1 MGLIMKKDDSDDKEY
16 IDGIEVIGR
25 GEGPNDDD
33 ADAVQVEVHEGLTA
47 EDISGKTA
55 AAEAECE
62 VEADPELL
70 DAVEDEDDDAAEDG
84 DAAENEDDA
93 AEDAA
98 AKGVVAEGT
107 NAAADSPKVPG
118 GRHKLYIA
126 IAVIAVIVA
135 AILGYVIGSDAFGP
149 KGVGSATLTEDQLD
163 SVVATWTLD
172 GATNKITARQAIES
186 QYSLDTVKDENGTYP
201 TPSADVILAYAR
213 NQVLLKEA
221 EKRDVKIDDKE
232 LAAAAEDTLGT
243 SDFATIA
250 SQYQVTEDQAK
261 EIVRQQVTI
270 QKLYKTIVKD
280 APTAPAAPEEPE
292 NGDGATVSAEYAAY
306 IIDLAG
312 KEWDKEAGTWA
323 SPDGTYAT
331 ALAGEEF
338 TADSASY
345 AQAQKAYAAAYQDYA
360 KNAADSNQS
369 WTEYV
374 NTLFAKADITLY
386 GLFA

>member
-55 AAEAECE
+55 AAEAERE
-62 VEADPELL
+62 READPELL
-70 DAVEDEDDDAAEDG
+70 DAVEDEDEVAVEDKDAAGDG
-84 DAAENEDDA
+84 DAV
-93 AEDAA
+93 EDA
-98 AKGVVAEGT
+98 
-107 NAAADSPKVPG
+107 NADDSPKVPG

-135 AILGYVIGSDAFGP
+135 AILGYVIGSDTFGP

-163 SVVATWTLD
+163 SVVATWTFD

-201 TPSADVILAYAR
+201 TPSADVILAHAR

-243 SDFATIA
+243 SDFSTIA

-292 NGDGATVSAEYAAY
+292 NGDSAAVSAEYAAY

-360 KNAADSNQS
+360 KHAADSNQS

>member
-70 DAVEDEDDDAAEDG
+70 DAVEDEDDAAEDG
-84 DAAENEDDA
+84 DAVENEGDA
-93 AEDAA
+93 AEDA
-98 AKGVVAEGT
+98 VAEDA

-186 QYSLDTVKDENGTYP
+186 QYSLC
-201 TPSADVILAYAR
+201 
-213 NQVLLKEA
+213 LLY
-221 EKRDVKIDDKE
+221 
-232 LAAAAEDTLGT
+232 T
-243 SDFATIA
+243 SRC
-250 SQYQVTEDQAK
+250 V
-261 EIVRQQVTI
+261 
-270 QKLYKTIVKD
+270 
-280 APTAPAAPEEPE
+280 
-292 NGDGATVSAEYAAY
+292 
-306 IIDLAG
+306 
-312 KEWDKEAGTWA
+312 
-323 SPDGTYAT
+323 
-331 ALAGEEF
+331 
-338 TADSASY
+338 
-345 AQAQKAYAAAYQDYA
+345 
-360 KNAADSNQS
+360 
-369 WTEYV
+369 
-374 NTLFAKADITLY
+374 
-386 GLFA
+386 

>member
-55 AAEAECE
+55 AAEAERE

-70 DAVEDEDDDAAEDG
+70 DAAEDEDEAAEDE
-84 DAAENEDDA
+84 DAAGDGDVVEDASAEDSA
-93 AEDAA
+93 AEDA
-98 AKGVVAEGT
+98 
-107 NAAADSPKVPG
+107 NADDSPKVPG

-135 AILGYVIGSDAFGP
+135 AILGYVIGSDTFGP

-201 TPSADVILAYAR
+201 TPTADVILAYAR

-243 SDFATIA
+243 SDFSTIA

-292 NGDGATVSAEYAAY
+292 NGDSAAVSAEYAAY

-360 KNAADSNQS
+360 KHAADSNQS

>member
-33 ADAVQVEVHEGLTA
+33 VDAVQVEVHEGLTA
-47 EDISGKTA
+47 EDVSGKTA
-55 AAEAECE
+55 AEAERE

-70 DAVEDEDDDAAEDG
+70 DAAEDEDEAAEDE
-84 DAAENEDDA
+84 DAAGDGDVVEDA
-93 AEDAA
+93 SAEDAA
-98 AKGVVAEGT
+98 AEDA
-107 NAAADSPKVPG
+107 NADDSPKVPG

-135 AILGYVIGSDAFGP
+135 AILGYVIGSDTFGP

-201 TPSADVILAYAR
+201 TPTADVILAYAR

-243 SDFATIA
+243 SDFSTIA
-250 SQYQVTEDQAK
+250 SQYRVTEDQAK

-292 NGDGATVSAEYAAY
+292 NGDSAAVSAEYAAY

-360 KNAADSNQS
+360 KHAADSNQS

>member
-70 DAVEDEDDDAAEDG
+70 DAVEDEDDAAEDG
-84 DAAENEDDA
+84 DAAGDGDVVEDASAEDSA
-93 AEDAA
+93 AEDA
-98 AKGVVAEGT
+98 
-107 NAAADSPKVPG
+107 NADDSPKVPG

-135 AILGYVIGSDAFGP
+135 AILGYVIGSDTFGP

-201 TPSADVILAYAR
+201 TPTADVILAYAR

-243 SDFATIA
+243 SDFSTIA

-292 NGDGATVSAEYAAY
+292 NGDSAAVSAEYAAY

-360 KNAADSNQS
+360 KHAADSNQS

>member
-55 AAEAECE
+55 AEAERE

-70 DAVEDEDDDAAEDG
+70 DAAEDEDEAAEDE
-84 DAAENEDDA
+84 DAAGDGDVVEDA
-93 AEDAA
+93 SAEDAA
-98 AKGVVAEGT
+98 AEDA
-107 NAAADSPKVPG
+107 NADDSPKVPG

-126 IAVIAVIVA
+126 IAVIVA

-186 QYSLDTVKDENGTYP
+186 QYSLDTVKDESGTYP
-201 TPSADVILAYAR
+201 TPTADVILAYAR

-243 SDFATIA
+243 SDFSTIA

-292 NGDGATVSAEYAAY
+292 NGDSAAVSAEYAAY

-360 KNAADSNQS
+360 KHAADSNQS

-374 NTLFAKADITLY
+374 NALFAKADITLY

>member
-33 ADAVQVEVHEGLTA
+33 VDAVQVEVHEGLTA

-55 AAEAECE
+55 AEAERE

-70 DAVEDEDDDAAEDG
+70 DAAEDEDEVAVEDKDAAGDG
-84 DAAENEDDA
+84 DAV
-93 AEDAA
+93 EDA
-98 AKGVVAEGT
+98 
-107 NAAADSPKVPG
+107 NADDSPKVPG
-118 GRHKLYIA
+118 GRHKLYVA

-135 AILGYVIGSDAFGP
+135 AILGYVIGSDTFGP

-163 SVVATWTLD
+163 SVVATWTFD

-261 EIVRQQVTI
+261 DIVRQQVTI

-292 NGDGATVSAEYAAY
+292 NGDSAAVSAEYAAY

-360 KNAADSNQS
+360 KHAADSNQS

-374 NTLFAKADITLY
+374 NALFAKADITLY

>member
-55 AAEAECE
+55 AAEAERE

-70 DAVEDEDDDAAEDG
+70 DAAEDEDEAAEDE
-84 DAAENEDDA
+84 DAAGDGDVVEDASAEDSA
-93 AEDAA
+93 AEDA
-98 AKGVVAEGT
+98 
-107 NAAADSPKVPG
+107 NADDSPKVPG

-135 AILGYVIGSDAFGP
+135 AILGYVIGSDTFGP

-201 TPSADVILAYAR
+201 TPTADVILAYAR

-243 SDFATIA
+243 SDFSTIA

-292 NGDGATVSAEYAAY
+292 NGDSAAVSAEYAAY

-360 KNAADSNQS
+360 KHAADSNQS

-374 NTLFAKADITLY
+374 NTLFAKANITLY

>member
-70 DAVEDEDDDAAEDG
+70 DAVEDEDDAAEDG
-84 DAAENEDDA
+84 DAAAEDA
-93 AEDAA
+93 VAEDAA
-98 AKGVVAEGT
+98 AKGVVAEGA
-107 NAAADSPKVPG
+107 NATADSPKVPG

-126 IAVIAVIVA
+126 LAVIAVIVA

-243 SDFATIA
+243 SDFSTIA

-292 NGDGATVSAEYAAY
+292 NGDSAAVSAEYAAY

-312 KEWDKEAGTWA
+312 KEWDKEAGAWA

-360 KNAADSNQS
+360 KHAADSNQS

>member
-33 ADAVQVEVHEGLTA
+33 VDAVQVEVHEGLTA

-55 AAEAECE
+55 AEAERE

-70 DAVEDEDDDAAEDG
+70 DAAEDEDA
-84 DAAENEDDA
+84 A
-93 AEDAA
+93 AEDASAEDSA
-98 AKGVVAEGT
+98 AEDA
-107 NAAADSPKVPG
+107 NADDSPKVPG

-135 AILGYVIGSDAFGP
+135 AILGYVIGSDTFGP

-186 QYSLDTVKDENGTYP
+186 QYSLDTVKDESGTYP
-201 TPSADVILAYAR
+201 TPTADVILAYAR

-243 SDFATIA
+243 SDFSTIA

-292 NGDGATVSAEYAAY
+292 NGDSAAVSAEYAAY

-360 KNAADSNQS
+360 KHAADSNQS

-374 NTLFAKADITLY
+374 NALFAKADITLY

>member
-55 AAEAECE
+55 AAEAERE

-70 DAVEDEDDDAAEDG
+70 DAAEDEDEAAEDE
-84 DAAENEDDA
+84 DAAGDGDVVEDA
-93 AEDAA
+93 SAEDAA
-98 AKGVVAEGT
+98 AEDA
-107 NAAADSPKVPG
+107 NADDSPKVPG

-135 AILGYVIGSDAFGP
+135 AILGYVIGSDTFGP

-201 TPSADVILAYAR
+201 TPTADVILAYAR

-243 SDFATIA
+243 SDFSTIA

-292 NGDGATVSAEYAAY
+292 NGDSAAVSAEYAAY

-360 KNAADSNQS
+360 KHAADSNQS

>member
-55 AAEAECE
+55 AAEAERE

-70 DAVEDEDDDAAEDG
+70 DAAEDEDEVAVEDKDAAGDG
-84 DAAENEDDA
+84 DVV
-93 AEDAA
+93 EDAS
-98 AKGVVAEGT
+98 
-107 NAAADSPKVPG
+107 AAADSPKVPG

-135 AILGYVIGSDAFGP
+135 AILGYVIGSDTFGP

-201 TPSADVILAYAR
+201 TPTADVILAYAR

-243 SDFATIA
+243 SDFSTIA

-292 NGDGATVSAEYAAY
+292 NGDSAAVSAEYAAY

-360 KNAADSNQS
+360 KHAADSNQS

-374 NTLFAKADITLY
+374 NALFAKADITLY

>member
-1 MGLIMKKDDSDDKEY
+1 MGPYPEIGNHMTGSGESPMYAPGSTQEQD
-16 IDGIEVIGR
+16 IELAAVRFVCELFSRNRHLSEGPIGR
-25 GEGPNDDD
+25 
-33 ADAVQVEVHEGLTA
+33 
-47 EDISGKTA
+47 
-55 AAEAECE
+55 
-62 VEADPELL
+62 EADPELL

>member
-70 DAVEDEDDDAAEDG
+70 DAAEDEDEAAEDE
-84 DAAENEDDA
+84 DAAGDGDVVEDA
-93 AEDAA
+93 SAEDAA
-98 AKGVVAEGT
+98 AEDA
-107 NAAADSPKVPG
+107 NADDSPKVPG

-135 AILGYVIGSDAFGP
+135 AILGYVIGSDTFGP

-243 SDFATIA
+243 SDFSTIA

-261 EIVRQQVTI
+261 DIVRQQVTI

-292 NGDGATVSAEYAAY
+292 NGDSAAVSAEYAAY

-360 KNAADSNQS
+360 KHAADSNQS

>member
-55 AAEAECE
+55 AAEAERE

-70 DAVEDEDDDAAEDG
+70 DAAEDEDEAAEDE
-84 DAAENEDDA
+84 DAAGDGDVVEDA
-93 AEDAA
+93 SAEDAA
-98 AKGVVAEGT
+98 AEDA
-107 NAAADSPKVPG
+107 NADDSPKVPG

-135 AILGYVIGSDAFGP
+135 AILGYVIGSDTFGP

-163 SVVATWTLD
+163 SVVATWTFD

-201 TPSADVILAYAR
+201 TPTADVILAYAR

-243 SDFATIA
+243 SDFSTIA

-261 EIVRQQVTI
+261 DIVRQQVTI

-292 NGDGATVSAEYAAY
+292 NGDSAAVSAEYAAY

-360 KNAADSNQS
+360 KHAADSNQS

-374 NTLFAKADITLY
+374 NTLFAKANITLY

>member
-55 AAEAECE
+55 AAEAERE

-70 DAVEDEDDDAAEDG
+70 DAAEDEDEAAEDE
-84 DAAENEDDA
+84 DAAGDGDVVEDASAEDSA
-93 AEDAA
+93 AEDA
-98 AKGVVAEGT
+98 
-107 NAAADSPKVPG
+107 NADDPPKVPG

-135 AILGYVIGSDAFGP
+135 AILGYVIGSDTFGP

-201 TPSADVILAYAR
+201 TPTADVILAYAR

-243 SDFATIA
+243 SDFSTIA

-292 NGDGATVSAEYAAY
+292 NGDSAAVSAEYAAY

-360 KNAADSNQS
+360 KHAADSNQS

>member
-55 AAEAECE
+55 AAEAERE

-70 DAVEDEDDDAAEDG
+70 DAAEDEDEAAEDE
-84 DAAENEDDA
+84 DAAGDGDVVEDA
-93 AEDAA
+93 SAEDAA
-98 AKGVVAEGT
+98 AEDA
-107 NAAADSPKVPG
+107 NADDSPKVPG

-135 AILGYVIGSDAFGP
+135 AILGYVIGSDTFGP

-243 SDFATIA
+243 SDFSTIA

-292 NGDGATVSAEYAAY
+292 NGDSAAVSAEYAAY

-312 KEWDKEAGTWA
+312 KEWDKEAGAWA

-360 KNAADSNQS
+360 KHAADSNQS